1 MVSNVDVKI
10 EEYEKRLVEQLGEYT
25 YGEALT
31 ELRALQS
38 DLIGSWDDIIE
49 SDGKYVLY
57 DYKRNHRG
65 DRVGDEVSEDVY
77 AKNMALIKV
86 MDDVRSGKV
95 QVKEVEDT
103 GLTW

>member
-25 YGEALT
+25 YGEALS
-31 ELRALQS
+31 ELKNLQR

-65 DRVGDEVSEDVY
+65 DRVGDEVSEDDY
-77 AKNMALIKV
+77 AKNVALINV

-95 QVKEVEDT
+95 MVKEVEDT
-103 GLTW
+103 GLKW

>member
-31 ELRALQS
+31 ELKNLQR

-49 SDGKYVLY
+49 REGKYVLY

-65 DRVGDEVSEDVY
+65 DLVGDEVSEDDY
-77 AKNMALIKV
+77 AKNVALINV

-95 QVKEVEDT
+95 MVKEVEDT

>member
-1 MVSNVDVKI
+1 MSNVDVKI

-25 YGEALT
+25 YGEALS
-31 ELRALQS
+31 ELKNLQR

-65 DRVGDEVSEDVY
+65 DRVGDEVSEDDY
-77 AKNMALIKV
+77 AKNVAIV
-86 MDDVRSGKV
+86 NVIDYVRSGKV
-95 QVKEVEDT
+95 RVKEVEDT
-103 GLTW
+103 GLKW